1 MKYKEVDYM
10 FTQEFAKNKSE
21 EFEKLSAQ
29 ELLKWVYDNFE
40 NVGFTSSFSADDVA
54 IIHMIKQI
62 KPDALIIF
70 IDTDFHFPE
79 TYELVEKL
87 KKEWKLNLKVIK
99 PLISV
104 EEQNKLYGEKLYE
117 KDPDKCCEIRKVEPL
132 KRVLEE
138 LDVWITGMRRDQSP
152 TRANIGKVEI
162 HTLPSGKKILK
173 VNPIADWTRK
183 DVWKYVME
191 HKLPYNPLYDKNYLS
206 IGCAPC
212 TRPVQEGEDERAGR
226 WAGKGKLECGLHTF
240 TKKEK

>member
-1 MKYKEVDYM
+1 M
-10 FTQEFAKNKSE
+10 FTKEFAKNKSE

-29 ELLKWVYDNFE
+29 ELLKWVYENFE

-87 KKEWKLNLKVIK
+87 KKDWNLNLKVIK

-132 KRVLEE
+132 KRVLEN

-162 HTLPSGKKILK
+162 HKLPSGKTILK

-191 HKLPYNPLYDKNYLS
+191 NKLPYNPLYDQNYLS

-212 TRPVQEGEDERAGR
+212 TRPVKEGEDERAGR

-240 TKKEK
+240 TQKED

>member
-1 MKYKEVDYM
+1 M
-10 FTQEFAKNKSE
+10 FTENFAKEKSI

-29 ELLKWVYDNFE
+29 ELLKWVYYTFD
-40 NVGFTSSFSADDVA
+40 NVGFTSSFSADDTV

-87 KKEWKLNLKVIK
+87 KKDWNLNLKVIK
-99 PLISV
+99 PLISI

-117 KDPDKCCEIRKVEPL
+117 KNPDKCCEIRKVEPL
-132 KRVLEE
+132 KRVLKG

-162 HTLPSGKKILK
+162 HKLPSKEQILK
-173 VNPIADWTRK
+173 VNPIASWTRK

-191 HKLPYNPLYDKNYLS
+191 HKLPYNPLYDRNYLS

-212 TRPVQEGEDERAGR
+212 TRPVKEGEDERAGR

-240 TKKEK
+240 TEKEE